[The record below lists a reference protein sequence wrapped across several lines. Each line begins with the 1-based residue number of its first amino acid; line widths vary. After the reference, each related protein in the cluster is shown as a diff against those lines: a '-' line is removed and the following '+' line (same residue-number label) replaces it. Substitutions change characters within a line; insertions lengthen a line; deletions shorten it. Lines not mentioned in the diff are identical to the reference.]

1 MAEDSIEQLASQIR
15 RYMEFARRV
24 LRRWWIVVLFTMI
37 GAAASVAT
45 ALLMTRYYES
55 RTLIAY
61 KEAVNKDR
69 VFSGEEHQRAQ
80 NWLRTQLD
88 ETFSSHTLR
97 MKIIKD
103 LDLFPS
109 ERESMPPEVLLEEF
123 SRKVQYDMVGSDT
136 FWISFEYRDPRKAQL
151 GAARL
156 AEEFVNK
163 QIGDKLYVAQ
173 ATLSFMEKEVKKA
186 KLEMD
191 KIEGEMAEF
200 VSEHP
205 EYQID
210 PATGLPRGMMS
221 GTSSAGQSYASVS
234 NPELRRALS
243 RKGQIEARLQL
254 MLNPQGNA
262 KVMEARQQF
271 ERAKSRVLALRRQYT
286 DRHPDVQRARGYAR
300 QMQEQLNVVMQSS
313 KGNSGQVAALR
324 EEIDSLDRTI
334 ARLSRRRRAP
344 EEPARP
350 KRQLSRKAEL
360 EKRFYQLSRDREVAK
375 AKYEQLQTQLLR
387 SKVSSNLERK
397 QAETQFTIV
406 DKANLPRKPSRPSRT
421 KLALAGTALGMMLGL
436 GLAVLLVIFDPRIY
450 SEDDLR
456 KACDLPVLAQIPR
469 DA

>member
-45 ALLMTRYYES
+45 AVMMTRYYES

-61 KEAVNKDR
+61 KESVNKDR
-69 VFSGEEHQRAQ
+69 VFSGEEHQRSQ

-97 MKIIKD
+97 MKIIKE
-103 LDLFPS
+103 LDLFPK

-123 SRKVQYDMVGSDT
+123 SRKVLYDLVGSDT
-136 FWISFEYRDPRKAQL
+136 FWISFEYKDPRKAQQ

-163 QIGDKLYVAQ
+163 QIGDKLYVAS

-186 KLEMD
+186 KSEMD
-191 KIEGEMAEF
+191 KIESDMAEF
-200 VSEHP
+200 VSEHQ

-210 PATGLPRGMMS
+210 PATGLPRGMMGGAS
-221 GTSSAGQSYASVS
+221 PAGQSYASVS

-243 RKGQIEARLQL
+243 RKGQLEARLQL

-271 ERAKSRVLALRRQYT
+271 ERAKTRLLALRRQYT
-286 DRHPDVQRARGYAR
+286 DRHPDVQRARVYAR
-300 QMQEQLNVVMQSS
+300 QMQEQLNMVMQSS
-313 KGNSGQVAALR
+313 KGNTGQLAGLR
-324 EEIDSLDRTI
+324 EEIESLDRTI
-334 ARLSRRRRAP
+334 SRLSRRRAP
-344 EEPARP
+344 DEPARP

-397 QAETQFTIV
+397 QAETQFIIV

>member
-1 MAEDSIEQLASQIR
+1 L
-15 RYMEFARRV
+15 
-24 LRRWWIVVLFTMI
+24 

-45 ALLMTRYYES
+45 ALMMTRYYES

-97 MKIIKD
+97 MKIIND
-103 LDLFPS
+103 LDLFPG

-123 SRKVQYDMVGSDT
+123 SRKVAYDLVGSDT
-136 FWISFEYRDPRKAQL
+136 FWISFEYKDPRKAQQ

-156 AEEFVNK
+156 AEEFVHK
-163 QIGDKLYVAQ
+163 QVGDKLYVAQ
-173 ATLSFMEKEVKKA
+173 ATLTFMEKEVTKA
-186 KLEMD
+186 KGEMD
-191 KIEGEMAEF
+191 KIESDMAEF

-205 EYQID
+205 QYQID
-210 PATGLPRGMMS
+210 PTTGLPRGTMA
-221 GTSSAGQSYASVS
+221 GTSTGQSYASVS
-234 NPELRRALS
+234 NPELRRALA
-243 RKGQIEARLQL
+243 RKGQLEAKLQL
-254 MLNPQGNA
+254 MLNPQGNT
-262 KVMEARQQF
+262 KVVEARQLF
-271 ERAKSRVLALRRQYT
+271 ERAKTRLLALRRQYT
-286 DRHPDVQRARGYAR
+286 DRHPDVQRARAYAR
-300 QMQEQLNVVMQSS
+300 QMQQQLNMTMQSH
-313 KGNSGQVAALR
+313 KGNSGQVAAVR
-324 EEIDSLDRTI
+324 EEIESLDRSI
-334 ARLSRRRRAP
+334 SRLSRRQRPRSP
-344 EEPARP
+344 EPDRP
-350 KRQLSRKAEL
+350 KRQLSHKAEM

-397 QAETQFTIV
+397 QAETQFIIV